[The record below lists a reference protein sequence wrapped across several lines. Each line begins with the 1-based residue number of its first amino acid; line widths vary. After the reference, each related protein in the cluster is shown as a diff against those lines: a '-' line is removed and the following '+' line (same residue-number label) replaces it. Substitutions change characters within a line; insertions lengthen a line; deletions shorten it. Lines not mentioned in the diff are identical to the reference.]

1 MKLVAVIVC
10 LDGCLHVCLW
20 KSEGEGDLLCL
31 CNKVW
36 YEEQMDI
43 IWETELELN
52 ECNDKPSASAEQ
64 EWRETNG
71 GGETKGQRWNRENDG
86 RAERDGKT

>member
-1 MKLVAVIVC
+1 MGVFMCAREK
-10 LDGCLHVCLW
+10 G
-20 KSEGEGDLLCL
+20 EGEGDLLCHETL

-36 YEEQMDI
+36 YKEQMDI

-64 EWRETNG
+64 EWRETNE
-71 GGETKGQRWNRENDG
+71 GGETKGQRWNSENDG
-86 RAERDGKT
+86 RADHDGKT

>member
-1 MKLVAVIVC
+1 MKLMAVIAC
-10 LDGCLHVCLW
+10 LDGFLVVMW
-20 KSEGEGDLLCL
+20 ARESDLLCHETL
-31 CNKVW
+31 CYKVW

-71 GGETKGQRWNRENDG
+71 GGETKGQRWNCETGG
-86 RAERDGKT
+86 RGYCAVKT